1 MKLFNL
7 LTNATATGPGEVAN
21 AANQPFPTPSRTIQV
36 SGKTTAGAG
45 AVAVDIQV
53 SNNGRVWLTL
63 ATVTLTLSTTE
74 STDGFVSDAPWC
86 FVRANVTSISGTGA
100 SVTAEM
106 GA

>member
-7 LTNATATGPGEVAN
+7 LTNATGTGPSAVAN

-36 SGKTTAGAG
+36 SGKTTSGAG
-45 AVAVDIQV
+45 AATVAIEV

-63 ATVTLTLSTTE
+63 ATITLVLGTTE
-74 STDGFVSDAPWC
+74 TTDGFASDAPWC
-86 FVRANVTSISGTGA
+86 FVRANVTAISGTGA
-100 SVTAEM
+100 TVNAEM